1 MGNIIGIY
9 LSGTGNTKH
18 CIEKLL
24 SLVDKDAKAVAL
36 ESSEADEAVRAY
48 DTIYFGYPIQF
59 SNSPMMV
66 RDFIKKHHNEWD
78 GKHVVCIATMG
89 LFSGDGAGCSA
100 RLLKK
105 YGAVIDG
112 GIHFRMPDSVC
123 DNKALK
129 KTWEQNHK
137 IVVEADKKIEKVA
150 KGIKNGKYPKEGL
163 NIFSNVLGL
172 LGQRL
177 WFYSKTKNYSNEL
190 KIDTSKCTE
199 CGKCAQ
205 VCPMKNIKMCDGKPV
220 TEGKCTM
227 CYRCISLCPNQAIT
241 LLGKEVAEQCRYE
254 KYK

>member
-1 MGNIIGIY
+1 MGNIVGIY

-24 SLVDKDAKAVAL
+24 SLIDKDAKTVAL
-36 ESSEADEAVRAY
+36 ESPEANAAVRKY
-48 DTIYFGYPIQF
+48 DRIFLGYPTQF

-66 RDFIKKHHNEWD
+66 RDFIKKNHDVWK

-89 LFSGDGAGCSA
+89 AFSGDGAGCSA

-105 YGAVIDG
+105 YGAIIDG
-112 GIHFRMPDSVC
+112 GIHFHMPDSVC
-123 DNKALK
+123 DNEALK

-137 IVVEADKKIEKVA
+137 IVVETDRKIEKVA
-150 KGIKNGKYPKEGL
+150 EEIKNRKYPQEGL
-163 NIFSNVLGL
+163 SIFSHVAGL

-177 WFYSKTKNYSNEL
+177 WFYSKTQDYSDKL
-190 KIDTSKCTE
+190 KVDTLKCTG
-199 CGKCAQ
+199 CGTCAQ

-220 TEGKCTM
+220 PEGKCTM

-241 LLGKEVAEQCRYE
+241 LLGKEVTEQCRYE